1 MIQKNSK
8 SGQTMKISSISGN
21 YIDNKQ
27 NSILSCKTM
36 ILYHILG
43 EINMRSDILSRK
55 DQVNTKE
62 NNKDIKMIKDKI

>member
-1 MIQKNSK
+1 
-8 SGQTMKISSISGN
+8 MKISSISGN

-27 NSILSCKTM
+27 NSILRCKTM